1 MVFDTSSPPASS
13 SSTNRVLSLDRKFN
27 SSHSSAIELPL
38 SDERELSQIAA
49 VNKQHHQQ
57 QQPSKWKMMSKR
69 RQSCTNDMY
78 ITASRYHRSKPTS
91 TLSNLSSSDEPL
103 TSVTSFFSTYD
114 KFHNKLSS
122 DDMKYFSN
130 QSALVTTRRST
141 TDCND
146 LTNIHRRTLQQTN
159 NTLLTIVDEESRDS
173 IWLTSD
179 DHHLLVPASRS
190 SHASEPSLS
199 MFYSDPSMTSCSLV
213 SSFNSNSNSNDL
225 HESSSQYSSSVSFFN
240 DISETPKT
248 LSSSSSD
255 YESNIPTSNS
265 SINSIPD
272 HLFLTSPDS
281 IMMPPPPVPSPK
293 HSTNSDRNLV
303 EQFIDL
309 HLQKQTSFDQDVVYS
324 PPSSLSSSSSSFLS
338 QTPISTMNSPI
349 CCRKCV
355 NNEDKNQLSSDTEE
369 DSQSTTITNNLLPS
383 QQQQQQQQNKR
394 PRSLPIAIQQPKG
407 ITVDNN
413 NNNNNNDGDGDDDD
427 EDEDDG
433 IFDHSLQNSL
443 ICHCSMNSSRKKR
456 FRTCEFNQ
464 QPIFNTAIS
473 ANGLCSENT
482 LIKKATDKLHIDLK
496 NLDDQNDNE
505 SSTIKQQK
513 HPLEHFIMSPTDK
526 VKVPMRYPPINN
538 DKESDIKS
546 NELKISQ
553 PEDIDF
559 KRSKQKA
566 IRVLYQNR
574 FNLNSIQTPV
584 PRQSPKI
591 FPSRTATGH
600 CDSPL
605 AKRTSNPRTLR
616 SVLSCSVFEAD
627 DEHEVVSST
636 TIANQAGVN
645 GTREKSYIETFNC
658 LRSNFTE
665 SLLHGKIL
673 PCGILDGFTVK
684 LGASGLFMPK
694 QVVLPVTTF
703 WFNVSEHQ
711 AASPYLGYINLQCL
725 PKRGYHTPTKGTITL
740 ALLNPNGTAIHLF
753 LILYDLSDMPPDH
766 RTFIRQRVVLMP
778 ETNTG
783 DDTKNEHSSSS
794 SKGNL
799 RYLAHIRF
807 VTSQTGKL
815 YMHSDIR
822 LIFARN
828 KLDYDDRTAG
838 GKVQL
843 VTLTDMP
850 TPKYWSRK

>member
-13 SSTNRVLSLDRKFN
+13 SSTDRVLALDRMFN
-27 SSHSSAIELPL
+27 SSHTPAIELPL
-38 SDERELSQIAA
+38 SDERDLSQIEA
-49 VNKQHHQQ
+49 VSKHHHHQ

-78 ITASRYHRSKPTS
+78 VTASRYHRSKPTS
-91 TLSNLSSSDEPL
+91 TLNNLSSSDETL
-103 TSVTSFFSTYD
+103 TSVSSFFSTYD

-122 DDMKYFSN
+122 DDVKYYPSS
-130 QSALVTTRRST
+130 SALVTTRRST

-146 LTNIHRRTLQQTN
+146 LTNIHRQTLEQTN
-159 NTLLTIVDEESRDS
+159 NRLLTIVDEESRDS

-190 SHASEPSLS
+190 SHVSEPSLS
-199 MFYSDPSMTSCSLV
+199 IFYSDPSMTSCSLV

-240 DISETPKT
+240 DVSETPKT

-281 IMMPPPPVPSPK
+281 IMMPPPPIPSPK
-293 HSTNSDRNLV
+293 LPINSDRNLV

-355 NNEDKNQLSSDTEE
+355 NTEDKNQLSSDTEE
-369 DSQSTTITNNLLPS
+369 DSQSTTITTNLLPL
-383 QQQQQQQQNKR
+383 QQQQQQNKR
-394 PRSLPIAIQQPKG
+394 PRSLPIAIQQPKSV
-407 ITVDNN
+407 TVDNN
-413 NNNNNNDGDGDDDD
+413 NNNNNNDGDDDDD
-427 EDEDDG
+427 DDDCA
-433 IFDHSLQNSL
+433 FDNSLQSSL
-443 ICHCSMNSSRKKR
+443 NCHCSINSSRKKR
-456 FRTCEFNQ
+456 LRTCEFNQ

-473 ANGLCSENT
+473 ANGLFSENT
-482 LIKKATDKLHIDLK
+482 IITTTTDKLYIDLK

-505 SSTIKQQK
+505 QSTIKQQK

-526 VKVPMRYPPINN
+526 VKVPMKYPPINN

-546 NELKISQ
+546 SELKISQ

-574 FNLNSIQTPV
+574 LNLNSIQTPV
-584 PRQSPKI
+584 PRQNPKI

-605 AKRTSNPRTLR
+605 AKRTTNSRILR

-645 GTREKSYIETFNC
+645 GIREKSSIETFNC

-703 WFNVSEHQ
+703 WFNISEHQ
-711 AASPYLGYINLQCL
+711 AASPYLGFINLQCL
-725 PKRGYHTPTKGTITL
+725 PKRGYHAPTKGTITL

-753 LILYDLSDMPPDH
+753 LIIYDLSDMPPDH

-778 ETNTG
+778 ENTG
-783 DDTKNEHSSSS
+783 DGTKNERSSSN
-794 SKGNL
+794 GNL

-838 GKVQL
+838 GKAQL